1 MRNFIEKIHLW
12 LAFPAGLIVTIVCLT
27 GAILV
32 FEQEL
37 LEWYY
42 PERYFVEEQTIGTP
56 LPLPLQ
62 ELVEKVNEQL
72 EENLV
77 ASVKITPDPD
87 RTYTVSLQDGFRVSA
102 FVNPYTGEIKGYH
115 YFLESFFYKMM
126 TLHRW
131 LMDGSRELG
140 KVTIGISTIIFV
152 ILLITG
158 MVLWVPV
165 NKKKWRQQ
173 FTVNIRS
180 GYNRFWRDLH
190 ITVGMY
196 AFLLLLICSLTGL
209 MWSFGW
215 YRNTVFSWFGI
226 EQQQG
231 HGKKGKSSSPTEE
244 INSLHWDQAFQE
256 LAQKNPGYQYI
267 RIQDQAATVLAKD
280 AVHKRAADKYT
291 FDKNSGQINSVKKYQ
306 QDLSSSKIMT
316 WAYALHVGDYGGYWG
331 RVLTFLASL
340 IGASLPL
347 TGYYMFYIR
356 KRKAYKSKRAL
367 EKQLDF

>member
-12 LAFPAGLIVTIVCLT
+12 LALPAGLIVTIVCLT

-56 LPLPLQ
+56 LPLH

-72 EENLV
+72 EENSV
-77 ASVKITPDPD
+77 ASVKIASDPD
-87 RTYTVSLQDGFRVSA
+87 RTYTVGLQEGFRVSA
-102 FVNPYTGEIKGYH
+102 FVNPYNGEIKGYH
-115 YFLESFFYKMM
+115 YFLESFFYKIMA
-126 TLHRW
+126 LHRW

-140 KVTIGISTIIFV
+140 KVTVGITTIIFV

-180 GYNRFWRDLH
+180 GNNRFWRDLH

-231 HGKKGKSSSPTEE
+231 HGKKGKSSSPKEE

-306 QDLSSSKIMT
+306 EDLSSSKIMT

-340 IGASLPL
+340 VGASLPL

-367 EKQLDF
+367 EKQLNF